1 LASDLTPLATEL
13 RLRLAR
19 GELAMLGPVEL
30 ATGCRLASLELAAR
44 VTLADLDHVTSWAE
58 KYQRRVSPQRWER
71 LLEDLW
77 TIKRVFERRR
87 RRSAAWFL

>member
-1 LASDLTPLATEL
+1 LASDLTPPATEL

-30 ATGCRLASLELAAR
+30 ATRCRLASLELAAR
-44 VTLADLDHVTSWAE
+44 VTPADLDHVTAWAE
-58 KYQRRVSPQRWER
+58 EGKRPVSPMRWER

-77 TIKRVFERRR
+77 TIKRVFEARR